1 MDTAK
6 YLQKCM
12 EDCCCDQC
20 LFYQHILDT
29 LVEPMVIVNSRA
41 EIVFINKAY
50 LEFINVSRSSALGKP
65 VQDVIENTR
74 LHQVCINGVSE
85 VDSLQKIH
93 GREAVVHRF
102 PINVDNQIVGAIGKV
117 NFQDVNELNELAKK
131 LKSMEEK
138 LEYYK
143 KDTSSLTSPA
153 YTFKD
158 IIGCSEHFIQ
168 VKSTAIKA
176 AQSDM
181 SVLILGETGVG
192 KDLFAQAIHN
202 ASPRHRGPFISINC
216 AAIPQDLL
224 ESELFG
230 YGEGAFTG
238 ARKQGKPGKFE
249 LADGGTIFLDEI
261 GDISPKMQSGLLRVL
276 QEGEI
281 LRVGSNRP
289 ISVDVRIIAATNTD
303 LEEAVEKRKFR
314 EDLYYRLNVINLRQ
328 VPLRE
333 RKDDIIL
340 LATNFLVKYRER
352 FKKEVT
358 FLPNSV
364 VEQLLA
370 YDWPGNVRELENVI
384 QRAVLLSR
392 EGMISPA
399 DLGIRQNR
407 GIPEKTS
414 HLPFPE
420 KYINQPLKE
429 SVSLFEAMIIST
441 AIKESSGKVE
451 TVCQQLGLAKTT
463 LYEKLK
469 RYGIASRQSDK

>member
-261 GDISPKMQSGLLRVL
+261 GDMPLRMQAKLLRVL
-276 QEGEI
+276 QNRQVERIGETE
-281 LRVGSNRP
+281 LRAVNVRV
-289 ISVDVRIIAATNTD
+289 ISSTNHDVKNIVNYKEFRAD
-303 LEEAVEKRKFR
+303 L
-314 EDLYYRLNVINLRQ
+314 LYRLDGISIY
-328 VPLRE
+328 VPSLRE
-333 RKDDIIL
+333 RKNDIPL
-340 LATNFLVKYRER
+340 LVQRTMQQLDSN
-352 FKKEVT
+352 KKFSSEVM
-358 FLPNSV
+358 
-364 VEQLLA
+364 ELLMQSE
-370 YDWPGNVRELENVI
+370 WPGNVRELINIVERMSFLVEEPIIKPHHIEKFAPN
-384 QRAVLLSR
+384 LLHDKTSTH
-392 EGMISPA
+392 
-399 DLGIRQNR
+399 LG
-407 GIPEKTS
+407 GHYVPMEEKTNEEEQETLS
-414 HLPFPE
+414 DSINNAE
-420 KYINQPLKE
+420 KISIINALKDTGNNKAQAAR
-429 SVSLFEAMIIST
+429 LLKIHR
-441 AIKESSGKVE
+441 
-451 TVCQQLGLAKTT
+451 TT
-463 LYEKLK
+463 LYAKMK
-469 RYGIASRQSDK
+469 KYGLNH